1 MNERKAYP
9 TDLSEQEWEKI
20 KSLLPQKKTSPER
33 AREYINAIVYMV
45 HSGCSWRMLP
55 HDFPAW
61 SSVSTYLRKLMRD
74 GTWERINDS
83 LREQVRQK
91 AGRETEPSVVIVD
104 SQSVK
109 TTEKGGHVAMME
121 ANG

>member
-61 SSVSTYLRKLMRD
+61 SSVSTYFRKLMRD